1 MLRIENALQIIL
13 NQTPLLGEE
22 EIALPEAVGRVLRHD
37 AISDLD
43 LPPFDRARMDGYA
56 LKAADAAAASETNP
70 ARLREIGEAAAG
82 FSFNGLVES
91 GQAVRIMTGA
101 PVPAGADAVQ
111 QIEVINT
118 LGDGW
123 IEVQK
128 AVQPGQFITPRG
140 IEARAGDVM
149 IKAGERISPAVAAVL
164 ASFGY
169 ARLTVSRRPRVALL
183 STGTELV
190 EVTEK
195 PGPSQIRNSNT
206 YSLAGYAEAA
216 GAEVISSGIVRDDF
230 AATGEAI
237 AAGLEAADVVMLS
250 GGVSMGDY
258 DLVKPAL
265 IELGAEIFVEKV
277 AMHPGKPTVFAKL
290 DDKVIFGLPGNPV
303 SVAVSFHLFARPA
316 LMKMQG
322 ANEIHLPRFQA
333 YASKPVKG
341 APPRRSH
348 QPGRLTIKAGRA
360 EVEPLK
366 WSGSSDLVAFMKADC
381 LIVVPEDRSSVAEGE
396 LVEVI
401 SLSC

>member
-1 MLRIENALQIIL
+1 MLRIEDALQIIL
-13 NQTPLLGEE
+13 DRTPLLGEE
-22 EIALPEAVGRVLRHD
+22 EIALSKAVGRVLRRE
-37 AISDLD
+37 AMSDLD

-56 LKAADAAAASETNP
+56 LKAADTTGASDSSP
-70 ARLREIGEAAAG
+70 VRLKEIGEAAAG
-82 FSFNGLVES
+82 YSFDGTVES

-101 PVPAGADAVQ
+101 PVPSGADAVQ
-111 QIEVINT
+111 QIEVINVP
-118 LGDGW
+118 GDGW
-123 IEVQK
+123 IEVRK
-128 AVQPGQFITPRG
+128 AVQPGQFITQRG

-149 IKAGERISPAVAAVL
+149 VKAGERISPAVAAVL
-164 ASFGY
+164 ASFGH
-169 ARLTVSRRPRVALL
+169 ACPTVSRRPKVALL

-190 EVTEK
+190 EVAEK

-206 YSLAGYAEAA
+206 YSLAGYAAAA
-216 GAEVISSGIVRDDF
+216 GAEVVSSSIVLDDF
-230 AATGEAI
+230 AATRDAI
-237 AAGLEAADVVMLS
+237 AAGLAAADLVMLS

-265 IELGAEIFVEKV
+265 VELGAEIFVEKV

-290 DDKVIFGLPGNPV
+290 GDKVIFGLPGNPV

-322 ANEIHLPRFQA
+322 ANEIHLPRFQV
-333 YASKPVKG
+333 YAAKPVKG

-348 QPGRLTIKAGRA
+348 QPGRLTINAGRA

-381 LIVVPEDRSSVAEGE
+381 LIVVPEDCASIAEGE

-401 SLSC
+401 SLVG